1 MDNNHPQ
8 WIPGCPEMPL
18 DVPRDEFQ
26 GRGKEVKMAGVPK
39 ISIKG
44 LFTDQ
49 FRCIQ
54 CFN

>member
-1 MDNNHPQ
+1 
-8 WIPGCPEMPL
+8 MPL

-54 CFN
+54 FSKSCRYTSVY